1 MTSCLCDSSVL
12 IAAILPGHTHHS
24 PSKQFVK
31 KIVAGQ
37 LKGLLALHT
46 LAEFYSVVTRI
57 PMDVQID
64 PQNARRL
71 VKEVLIKH
79 FSLVEPSAKDYE
91 CAVDRVVERNLKGG
105 AIHDALIL
113 QTAIKKKASH
123 LVTWNLK
130 HFERLSRGEIKIVT
144 PETLLSMPEFS

>member
-1 MTSCLCDSSVL
+1 MPCLCDSSVL
-12 IAAILPGHTHHS
+12 IAAILPGHTHHE
-24 PSKQFVK
+24 PSRQFVK

-37 LKGLLALHT
+37 SKGLLALHT

-57 PMDVQID
+57 PLDVQID

-71 VKEVLIKH
+71 VKEILIEH

-91 CAVDRVVERNLKGG
+91 SAMDRVVEQNLRGG

-113 QTAIKKKASH
+113 QTALKKKTTH

-144 PETLLSMPEFS
+144 PEAFLSIDHQ